1 MLRSSALYLV
11 IIIALV
17 IGILCSS
24 LIVVAYFYKQ
34 QYQQEFRSDQLEA
47 NLNSAVNILL
57 GSDDNSF
64 KEEKSVSL
72 LGADND
78 SVSLKKIPWGIYD
91 IGLSKAYIQHDTIY
105 KAFSIASTLDS
116 TKWAALYLIDE
127 DRPLSVSGNTL
138 IRGQVFIPKAGVK
151 EAYVDGQ
158 AYKGDKRIV
167 IGTQH
172 NSEKSLPVLQK
183 NRLDLLQALGTPS
196 KSNDTILPRADSL
209 KVSFFK
215 SGKVVN
221 FKKKVTTI
229 TNIKLSGNV
238 ILLSDTTIII
248 ENTAKLEN
256 VLIFARAILVKDGFA
271 GTCQLFATDSIG
283 VGKNCTFNYPSCLGV
298 IRNHKDKSTQ
308 GRIRIGENTTITGTL
323 FTYEKEKSQL
333 QTLIDIANNVK
344 IYGQV
349 YDMGLLKFNK
359 SAEIDGSVFS
369 NRFLYKSTY
378 TTYENYLINI
388 KLDATGLSPYYLT
401 SPLLPVSGK
410 RQKVL
415 QWLEA
420 N

>member
-72 LGADND
+72 FGADND

-172 NSEKSLPVLQK
+172 NSEKLLPALQK
-183 NRLDLLQALGTPS
+183 SRLDLLQALSTPS
-196 KSNDTILPRADSL
+196 KANDTILPRADSL
-209 KVSFFK
+209 KISFFK

-221 FKKKVTTI
+221 FKRKVTTI
-229 TNIKLSGNV
+229 ANIKLSGNV

-256 VLIFARAILVKDGFA
+256 VLVFARAILVKEGFT

-283 VGKNCTFNYPSCLGV
+283 VGKSCTFSYPSCLGV
-298 IRNHKDKSTQ
+298 IRNRNDKSTQ
-308 GRIRIGENTTITGTL
+308 GRIRIGEGTLITGTL

-349 YDMGLLKFNK
+349 YDMGLLQFNK
-359 SAEIDGSVFS
+359 SAEIDGSVFT

-388 KLDATGLSPYYLT
+388 KLDANRLSPYYLT
-401 SPLLPVSGK
+401 SPLFPVNGK